1 MKENKLETL
10 KAKACAAIDKRK
22 DEFIELSIRI
32 HDNPELAFH
41 EFKAMEWVTDYLGR
55 NGLEIH
61 KGIGN
66 LETAYRA
73 DLKGST
79 DSPRIA
85 LLAEYDALPGI
96 GHGCGHNIMAVI
108 SPAAALA
115 LQEADPEHPG
125 LISVFGTPAEENG
138 GGKALLCKRG
148 EFKGY
153 DTALLVHPAVC
164 YEVDYKSIGCQT
176 FRVEFFGKAA
186 HAAAAP
192 ERGINALDAMI
203 NSFNLIN
210 ALRQHVKPDVRIHGI
225 ITNGGKASNI
235 VPDYTAG
242 EFTVRSTNDDYLDEV
257 LQKVIRIFKASAEA
271 VGCTV
276 KFDFNEARYATMQT
290 NQTLAN
296 AFAENMRSLGLP
308 VQDRDP
314 NRGMGSSDIG
324 NISHEMPAVEGWFK
338 IAGEEV
344 EAHSPEF
351 AAAAISPAGHQA
363 LLDAAKTIAM
373 TTLDI
378 LYQPGLLQKI
388 KEEFEKNVTP
398 IQYHQTESR

>member
-1 MKENKLETL
+1 MPESSLDLL
-10 KAKACAAIDKRK
+10 KQKTCEVIDRRK
-22 DEFIELSIRI
+22 DELIELSTQI
-32 HDNPELAFH
+32 HNHPELAFQ
-41 EFKAMEWVTDYLGR
+41 EFQAVEWMTEFLKKD
-55 NGLEIH
+55 GLSVE

-66 LETAYRA
+66 LPTAYRA
-73 DLKGST
+73 DHKGST

-108 SPAAALA
+108 SPAAAIA
-115 LQEADPEHPG
+115 LKEAVPDHPG
-125 LISVFGTPAEENG
+125 QISVFGTPAEENG

-148 EFKGY
+148 ALIGY
-153 DTALLVHPAVC
+153 DAALLVHPAVC

-186 HAAAAP
+186 HASAAP
-192 ERGINALDAMI
+192 EKGINALDAMI
-203 NSFNLIN
+203 HSFNMIN

-235 VPDYTAG
+235 VPDYTSG
-242 EFTVRSTNDDYLDEV
+242 EFTVRSTDDDYMDEILDKV
-257 LQKVIRIFKASAEA
+257 LKIFRASADA

-290 NQTLAN
+290 NQVLAK
-296 AFAENMRSLGLP
+296 AFAENMKSLGLP

-324 NISHEMPAVEGWFK
+324 NVSHEMPAVEGWFK
-338 IAGEEV
+338 IADEDV
-344 EAHSPEF
+344 QAHSPEF
-351 AAAAISPAGHQA
+351 AAAAISPAGHKA

-373 TTLDI
+373 TTLDLI
-378 LYQPGLLQKI
+378 YRPDLLKAI
-388 KEEFEKNVTP
+388 KEEFDQNVSP
-398 IQYHQTESR
+398 IRYKLS